1 MHDIAAQLERIAAQ
15 RERIDVQ
22 RVRIDAQREVMAR
35 PVRRRL
41 ENAGR
46 PPIVARAVAME
57 EEVELHEEE
66 WEVEWD
72 VDIRNNDG
80 QQ

>member
-1 MHDIAAQLERIAAQ
+1 
-15 RERIDVQ
+15 
-22 RVRIDAQREVMAR
+22 MAR